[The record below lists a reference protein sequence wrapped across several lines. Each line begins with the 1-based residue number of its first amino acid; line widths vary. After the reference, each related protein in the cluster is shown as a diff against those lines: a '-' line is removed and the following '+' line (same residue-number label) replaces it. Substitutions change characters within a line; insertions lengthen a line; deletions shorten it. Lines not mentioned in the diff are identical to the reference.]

1 MSTYEEWAEGIDAL
15 SVLLRRTVTFTS
27 PSEPTET
34 AGMSSAYS
42 GTGRAEI
49 LDFMRRHGRTN
60 ISEFVRE
67 AVAWAIREGM
77 TSDDEVTVLLRE
89 SGPSTAKRIATET
102 GREISHVRRKL
113 ISLEKFRIVRRVG
126 TEESDNGSVSTLW
139 GGGGMKTQYALDGRP
154 VKNVSLTMAFDDGAK
169 VRMRVSGVYA
179 ARLVRALTEPDDE
192 PRWEGGE

>member
-15 SVLLRRTVTFTS
+15 PVPEFADDIPAVSVGSDGDVRVTVRLSRT
-27 PSEPTET
+27 E
-34 AGMSSAYS
+34 
-42 GTGRAEI
+42 RAEI
-49 LDFMRRHGRTN
+49 LDFMRRHGRSN

-89 SGPSTAKRIATET
+89 SGPTTAKRIAAET

-139 GGGGMKTQYALDGRP
+139 GVA
-154 VKNVSLTMAFDDGAK
+154 
-169 VRMRVSGVYA
+169 
-179 ARLVRALTEPDDE
+179 E
-192 PRWEGGE
+192 